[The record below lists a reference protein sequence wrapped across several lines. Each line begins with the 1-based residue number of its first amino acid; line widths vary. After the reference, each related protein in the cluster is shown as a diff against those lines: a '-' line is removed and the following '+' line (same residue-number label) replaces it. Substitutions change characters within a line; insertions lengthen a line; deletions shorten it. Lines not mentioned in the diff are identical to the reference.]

1 MIEFKKYEGAAN
13 LTDLGTL
20 AEQIGAKGTV
30 KLSKPNFN
38 STKRV
43 VIIAENE
50 KGESAV
56 VTCSTNLSNHLRKA
70 KADGASKEELLAYAV
85 GQKVLE
91 GEEGTPFITMPG
103 GEVTEG
109 VTIAS
114 LKKVKVTEKVT
125 NLEDVPW

>member
-13 LTDLGTL
+13 LEDLGSL
-20 AEQIGAKGTV
+20 ASQIGAKGKV
-30 KLSKPNFN
+30 KFSKPNFN

-43 VIIAENE
+43 VVIAEND

-56 VTCSTNLSNHLRKA
+56 VTCSNNLSTHLRKA
-70 KADGASKEELLAYAV
+70 KADGASKEELLAYVVDRNILQDEDNA
-85 GQKVLE
+85 
-91 GEEGTPFITMPG
+91 PFITMPG

-109 VTIAS
+109 VSIAA

-125 NLEDVPW
+125 TLEEIPW